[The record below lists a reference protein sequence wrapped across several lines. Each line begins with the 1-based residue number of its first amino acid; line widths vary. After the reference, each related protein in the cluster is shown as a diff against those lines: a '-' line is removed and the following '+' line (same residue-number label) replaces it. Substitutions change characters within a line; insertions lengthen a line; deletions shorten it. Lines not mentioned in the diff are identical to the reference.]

1 MPGGSH
7 GSHVVQHVALRL
19 LHGAEVRNHLGGLHD
34 HFAEKERAGADDI
47 SRHVHDAD
55 QCVHLGKVAAV
66 GAEGLPDVG
75 DRVEADDVHA
85 VVAEVQHVGGHVIED
100 HRVRVV
106 QVPLV
111 GVEGGHDDLLRFLAP
126 GEVSG
131 RRGGEHLRHVF
142 FVLVRQHPVV
152 VEEETVLVFLFTG
165 AGTFRPLMVLAGVV
179 HDKVKTHRHP
189 TVMAGIRQIR
199 QVFHGAKLGLYF
211 SEVGH
216 CVSAVRAVLGALKER
231 HQMDIVDSALLQ
243 IFKVLLDTLQRSG
256 EAVGIEHHAQ
266 SRVVLA
272 PFFGQEATVVPLLQ
286 FRFSRLIVIMQHVN
300 EVIECL
306 HVVAVDLT
314 VQPFQFIIVLIEPCL
329 KLGLIGFV
337 FFHRHCLRF
346 FYISAAVICGRFSA
360 AAGRGKVLLFCCSF
374 LTDDTCRS
382 LRRSFF
388 PACLRGPSF
397 SAADADDTWDRRSLP
412 AGRA

>member
-1 MPGGSH
+1 M
-7 GSHVVQHVALRL
+7 
-19 LHGAEVRNHLGGLHD
+19 
-34 HFAEKERAGADDI
+34 
-47 SRHVHDAD
+47 
-55 QCVHLGKVAAV
+55 
-66 GAEGLPDVG
+66 
-75 DRVEADDVHA
+75 
-85 VVAEVQHVGGHVIED
+85 VAEVQHVGGHVIED

-126 GEVSG
+126 GEVAG

-152 VEEETVLVFLFTG
+152 VEEETVLVFLFAG
-165 AGTFRPLMVLAGVV
+165 AGTLRPLMVLAGVV
-179 HDKVKTHRHP
+179 HDEVKAHRHSA
-189 TVMAGIRQIR
+189 VVARVGQIR
-199 QVFHGAKLGLYF
+199 QVFHGTELGLHF

-216 CVSAVRAVLGALKER
+216 RVSAVRAVLGALQER
-231 HQMDIVDSALLQ
+231 HQMDVVDSALLQ
-243 IFKVLLDTLQRSG
+243 ILKVFFDPLQRSG
-256 EAVGIEHHAQ
+256 EAAGIEHHAQ

-272 PFFGQEATVVPLLQ
+272 PFFGQEAPVVPLLQ
-286 FRFSRLIVIMQHVN
+286 FRFSRLVVLMQHIK

-314 VQPFQFIIVLIEPCL
+314 VQPFQFIIVLIEPRL

-397 SAADADDTWDRRSLP
+397 SAADADDTSDRRSLP